1 MRESSESGVSCTES
15 KQTMGEIV
23 DKTKGKIKQ
32 AVGDPSG
39 NKRRKGEGERDER
52 QANSKA
58 R

>member
-1 MRESSESGVSCTES
+1 MD
-15 KQTMGEIV
+15 EIV

-32 AVGDPSG
+32 AVGDLSG

-52 QANSKA
+52 QEANSKA

>member
-1 MRESSESGVSCTES
+1 
-15 KQTMGEIV
+15 MGEIV

-39 NKRRKGEGERDER
+39 NKRRKGEGERNER